1 MSFFFRYTWEEN
13 TIAGVLHAITILG
26 HALGLLL
33 LLKDELIGQVLIAHV
48 RKTLLF
54 PTETAIEL
62 VTMHAL
68 SIDLSGGADYS
79 ASLLIF

>member
-1 MSFFFRYTWEEN
+1 MSCFFRYTWEEN